1 MKGRKTYRIGISG
14 SYGGLNLGDE
24 AILQSIIAGLRS
36 SLHVDIT
43 VFSKDPA
50 DTLGRHRVEKAVP
63 VRTMSRDE
71 VLPEIEGLD
80 LFILGGG
87 GILFDGEVQEYLR
100 EVNMAHERGVPV
112 MLYAVGAG
120 PLRDPRNQRLVRE
133 ALEKAAI
140 VTVRERSAKKV
151 LEDAGVAREI
161 VVTADPA
168 LLLTPE
174 PLPTKT
180 FQCEGIEE
188 RGQLVGMS
196 VREPGLAAPDIN
208 QDSYHALLAN
218 AADYI
223 VDRYN
228 VQVVFVPMERKV
240 LDMQHAHAVISQM
253 LRPQKAGVL
262 SANYT
267 AGQMLTIMK
276 DFRFAVGMRLHF
288 LIFAALR
295 GVPFVALP
303 YASKV
308 FGFLQDLNI
317 DMPPMKLVNSGRLI
331 AYIDR
336 AWDGH
341 AALQAQ
347 INAALPALKK
357 RAQET
362 NMLAV
367 QLLTQVGAGKQ
378 HVAAGAAHRRRNAAP
393 QAAPSR
399 HTD

>member
-1 MKGRKTYRIGISG
+1 MSDGRTYRVGISG

-36 SLHVDIT
+36 SLSVEIT

-50 DTLGRHRVEKAVP
+50 DTLGRHRVERAVP
-63 VRTMSRDE
+63 VRTFSRDE
-71 VLPEIEGLD
+71 VLPEIKRLD

-87 GILFDGEVQEYLR
+87 GILFDGEVQDYLR
-100 EVNMAHERGVPV
+100 EVNMAHEKGVPV

-140 VTVRERSAKKV
+140 VTVRERSARKV
-151 LEDAGVAREI
+151 LEDAGVSREI
-161 VVTADPA
+161 IVTADPA
-168 LLLTPE
+168 LLLAPE
-174 PLPTKT
+174 PLPEEAFK
-180 FQCEGIEE
+180 CEGLEE
-188 RGQLVGMS
+188 GQALVGMS

-223 VDRYN
+223 VDRYD

-253 LRPQKAGVL
+253 LRPQKASVL

-267 AGQMLTIMK
+267 AGQMLTFMK
-276 DFRFAVGMRLHF
+276 RFRFAVGMRLHF
-288 LIFAALR
+288 LIFAALQNI
-295 GVPFVALP
+295 PFVALP

-308 FGFLQDLNI
+308 FGFLEDLKI

-336 AWDGH
+336 AWDSYS
-341 AALQAQ
+341 ALQAQ
-347 INAALPALKK
+347 IGVALLDLKK
-357 RAQET
+357 RALET

-367 QLLTQVGAGKQ
+367 QLLSRLGGGRQRP
-378 HVAAGAAHRRRNAAP
+378 AAGASRRRSAAL
-393 QAAPSR
+393 QAPPSR
-399 HTD
+399 RAH